1 MSTATTQTVIT
12 KTPGVYGGKARIDGH
27 RVRVQDIVTDYEWN
41 GLSPDEI
48 CQQYPSITL
57 AHVHAALSYYYEHR
71 DEIQADL
78 ASERLAVE
86 KFQQSHP
93 EAVR

>member
-1 MSTATTQTVIT
+1 MSATVAEACIT
-12 KTPGVYGGKARIDGH
+12 ETPGVCGGKARLDGH
-27 RVRVQDIVTDYEWN
+27 RVRVQDIVMDYEWN

-71 DEIQADL
+71 DEIQADI
-78 ASERLAVE
+78 ASERAAVE
-86 KFQQSHP
+86 KFQTAHP

>member
-1 MSTATTQTVIT
+1 MSTATTQTAIT
-12 KTPGVYGGKARIDGH
+12 KTPGVCGGKACLDGH
-27 RVRVQDIVTDYEWN
+27 RVQVQDIVTDYEWN

-93 EAVR
+93 DVVR

>member
-1 MSTATTQTVIT
+1 MSTATTQAVIT
-12 KTPGVYGGKARIDGH
+12 KTPGVCGGKARLDGH
-27 RVRVQDIVTDYEWN
+27 RIRVQDIVMDYEWN

-71 DEIQADL
+71 DEIQADI

-86 KFQQSHP
+86 KFQQPHP

>member
-12 KTPGVYGGKARIDGH
+12 KTPGVCGGKARIDGH

>member
-12 KTPGVYGGKARIDGH
+12 KTPGVCGGKARLDGH
-27 RVRVQDIVTDYEWN
+27 RVRVQDIVMDYEWN

-57 AHVHAALSYYYEHR
+57 AQVHAALSYYYDHR
-71 DEIQADL
+71 DEIQADI
-78 ASERLAVE
+78 ASDRLAVE
-86 KFQQSHP
+86 TFQQSHP

>member
-12 KTPGVYGGKARIDGH
+12 KTPGVCGGKARLDGH

-71 DEIQADL
+71 DEIQADI

>member
-1 MSTATTQTVIT
+1 MSTAMTQTVIT
-12 KTPGVYGGKARIDGH
+12 KTPGVCGGKARIDGH

-48 CQQYPSITL
+48 CQQYPTITL
-57 AHVHAALSYYYEHR
+57 AQVHAALSYYYEHR

-93 EAVR
+93 DVVR

>member
-12 KTPGVYGGKARIDGH
+12 KTPGVCGGKARIDGH

-71 DEIQADL
+71 DEIQADI

>member
-12 KTPGVYGGKARIDGH
+12 RTPGVCGGKARLDGH
-27 RVRVQDIVTDYEWN
+27 RIRVQDIVMDYEWN

-57 AHVHAALSYYYEHR
+57 AQVHAALSYYYEHR

-86 KFQQSHP
+86 QFQQSHP

>member
-12 KTPGVYGGKARIDGH
+12 KTPGVCGGKARIDGH

-48 CQQYPSITL
+48 CQQYPTITL

-71 DEIQADL
+71 DEIQADI

-86 KFQQSHP
+86 TFQQSHP
-93 EAVR
+93 DAVR

>member
-12 KTPGVYGGKARIDGH
+12 KTPGVCGGKARLDGH

-71 DEIQADL
+71 DEIQADI

-86 KFQQSHP
+86 KFQQS
-93 EAVR
+93 

>member
-12 KTPGVYGGKARIDGH
+12 KTPGVCGGKACLDGH

>member
-12 KTPGVYGGKARIDGH
+12 KTPGVCGGKARIDGH

-48 CQQYPSITL
+48 CQQYPTITL

-71 DEIQADL
+71 DEIQADI